1 MADRTLSLDEQIRL
15 FAELRDRAAEL
26 RRGL

>member
-1 MADRTLSLDEQIRL
+1 MADKHMTLDEQIRFYNDL
-15 FAELRDRAAEL
+15 VGRAAEL